1 MSKAKKKS
9 NLPVPV
15 PVARAAKP
23 PRDTTLVVP
32 APAPEPTYVD
42 ALFQQVQRYVT
53 ATADIP
59 REDNTLLIIPGGED
73 AKILANV
80 INGKVRGVVAVGNEA
95 LATLAEALYNLHLQE
110 VQKAAPVLPAPL
122 DLTEAKSQKDWAK
135 LLERFN
141 SWKNDTDN
149 PPPSAA

>member
-9 NLPVPV
+9 
-15 PVARAAKP
+15 K
-23 PRDTTLVVP
+23 DTTLVVP

-80 INGKVRGVVAVGNEA
+80 VNGKVRGVVAVGNEA
-95 LATLAEALYNLHLQE
+95 LPTLAEALYNLHLQE

-122 DLTEAKSQKDWAK
+122 DFTQAKGQKDWAK

-141 SWKNDTDN
+141 SWKTEGDEPT
-149 PPPSAA
+149 PPSAA